1 MHRAAVAEEAFV
13 GISVDTDAVDH
24 RWPVFANRT
33 ASNRTRL
40 KRFHH
45 DYVRLKPA
53 SLTRIRTVAQ
63 INKPEATAILASKEE
78 ASSSNKNRLSNMK
91 SRHGLPALFRE
102 LIRFRRDQSGNIA
115 MIFTLALLPI
125 LSAIGC
131 SIDYTIAVQIR
142 SKLQAA
148 ADAASVGS
156 VTKTSPA
163 FIAAGSMTTDGPIAV
178 GVTDANNL
186 FSGNTDGATG
196 YTLNSATAT
205 VTKTSGTITS
215 EVQFSAN
222 VPTTFLGVMGKSA
235 ITVSGTS
242 TSTASMPLYIDFYLL
257 LDNSPSMGVGATPAD
272 VATMVNNTP
281 DKCAFACHDLNNT
294 NNYYNLAKSLGVTTR
309 IDVLRSATQSLMD
322 TAAVTQTYS
331 NQFRM
336 AIYDFGGSAG
346 SAGLRAL
353 FSLSSS
359 LSSAKTAAGSIDL
372 MTVNGTNQNSDQDTG
387 FTNIL
392 PAINSAISAPGSG
405 VSSAPQKYLFFVSD
419 GVADEYNTA
428 CLKPT
433 TAGRCQSPI
442 NPALCTSI
450 KNRGVK
456 IAVLYT
462 TYLALPTNAWYNTW
476 IAPFNP
482 GPWGPSPNSQ
492 IATNMA
498 SCASPGLFFEVSPTQ
513 GISQA
518 MNALFQKAVADAHVA
533 S

>member
-1 MHRAAVAEEAFV
+1 MRA
-13 GISVDTDAVDH
+13 
-24 RWPVFANRT
+24 
-33 ASNRTRL
+33 
-40 KRFHH
+40 
-45 DYVRLKPA
+45 
-53 SLTRIRTVAQ
+53 
-63 INKPEATAILASKEE
+63 
-78 ASSSNKNRLSNMK
+78 
-91 SRHGLPALFRE
+91 
-102 LIRFRRDQSGNIA
+102 LIGEITRFRRDRSGNIA
-115 MIFTLALLPI
+115 VIFTLTLLPI

-163 FIAAGSMTTDGPIAV
+163 FIAAGSMTSDGPIAV
-178 GVTDANNL
+178 GVTDATNL
-186 FSGNTDGATG
+186 FSGNMPGTSGF
-196 YTLNSATAT
+196 TLNSVTAV
-205 VTKTSGTITS
+205 VTKTGAKVTS
-215 EVQFSAN
+215 NVQFSAN

-235 ITVSGTS
+235 MTVTGTS
-242 TSTASMPLYIDFYLL
+242 ISTASMPLYIDFYLL

-281 DKCAFACHDLNNT
+281 DKCAFACHDLNDA
-294 NNYYNLAKSLGVTTR
+294 NNYYKLAKTLGVTTR

-322 TAAVTQTYS
+322 TAAATETYT

-346 SAGLRAL
+346 TAGLRAL

-359 LSSAKTAAGSIDL
+359 LSSARSAAGNIDL
-372 MTVNGTNQNSDQDTG
+372 MTVSGQGQNNDQDTG
-387 FTNIL
+387 FTNIF
-392 PAINSAISAPGSG
+392 PAINGAISAPGSG
-405 VSSAPQKYLFFVSD
+405 LSSAPQKYLFFVSD

-442 NPALCTSI
+442 NTTLCTTLKS
-450 KNRGVK
+450 RGIK

-462 TYLALPTNAWYNTW
+462 TYLALPTNSWYNSW

-498 SCASPGLFFEVSPTQ
+498 TCASPGLYFEVSPTQ

-518 MNALFQKAVADAHVA
+518 MNALFQKAVADAHV
-533 S
+533 SS